1 MRISDW
7 SSDVCSSDLT
17 QLDDDYPI
25 TVAVDGNVLIGVDAE
40 DFGVYGVYVQH
51 GVSEF
56 VGGSVRSK
64 VTGAIGVYDI
74 SGMKPIFRGITADV
88 PNGIAY
94 SGFSGDSYVRGTDL
108 EDRASGVVE
117 IGRAHV

>member
-40 DFGVYGVYVQH
+40 DFGVYGVYAQH

-74 SGMKPIFRGITADV
+74 SGMKPIFRAITDDLPDGKAS
-88 PNGIAY
+88 Y
-94 SGFSGDSYVRGTDL
+94 GFSGDSYARGTA
-108 EDRASGVVE
+108 RANRGSGVAE
-117 IGRAHV
+117 RDTAE